1 MTDYPKFAS
10 ITAKAMETVQE
21 RRTGARE
28 RARVGGGQKGRR
40 KKKTFVHT
48 LYLRSGG

>member
-21 RRTGARE
+21 RRTRARE
-28 RARVGGGQKGRR
+28 RGWVGDKKEEG